1 MAGNPHLRTA
11 RGALTGAEGSSTAPD
26 GSSVERCG
34 APAGSRAVGAADAPI
49 RVLICDDQE
58 VLRHGLRVVLL
69 RAPDLA
75 VAAEAASAA
84 DALSL
89 AARLRPDVT
98 VVGLGAWG
106 PVVQELVQA
115 LTGMGIRVV
124 LIGESEAGRNLV
136 DALQAGASGYVH
148 PTVSPQR
155 LVDGVRAVAQG
166 ETVLD
171 EAATGELLNL
181 LDDAPREA
189 DGGRSS
195 SGGVLTAR
203 QTAVSRLVA
212 EGLTNA
218 EIAARLDVSRATVKG
233 HITVALRRLALRDR
247 TQLAIHFHRAT
258 DPGNGTARRGPG
270 RPGSR

>member
-1 MAGNPHLRTA
+1 MAGTPHLRTA
-11 RGALTGAEGSSTAPD
+11 AAALTDGEGSSTTADGAP
-26 GSSVERCG
+26 VERGG
-34 APAGSRAVGAADAPI
+34 APAGGRAAGTAEAPI

-58 VLRHGLRVVLL
+58 VLRHGLRAVLL

-89 AARLRPDVT
+89 AARFRPDVT

-106 PVVQELVQA
+106 PVVQELVRA

-124 LIGESEAGRNLV
+124 LLGESDAGSDLV
-136 DALQAGASGYVH
+136 DALQAGAGGYVH
-148 PTVSPQR
+148 TTVSPQR

-171 EAATGELLNL
+171 AAATGELLHL
-181 LDDAPREA
+181 LDDAPRQP
-189 DGGRSS
+189 DGGRSCCS
-195 SGGVLTAR
+195 GVLTAR
-203 QTAVSRLVA
+203 QMAVSRLVA

-218 EIAARLDVSRATVKG
+218 EIAERLDVSRATVKG

-258 DPGNGTARRGPG
+258 GPG
-270 RPGSR
+270 TGPAR